1 MKNIFCITL
10 LLLISGASIA
20 QNNSNLFAKIEND
33 DETVTI
39 GWQHEDKNVTIYCL
53 QSSTDNIIFSDIFIK
68 KNNEIPVGE
77 SIRYMDKIT
86 AGETVYYRLKI
97 NRINKNTE
105 TTKSINNAI
114 KDIKNSWNI
123 YPVPAIGGLLHLKH
137 TGTDVIDGVINI
149 LVQNIRSGT
158 TFTRLRLASNT
169 KNIQIP
175 ISNIGKGMYVIRVS
189 IGNKAEWIQQFM
201 RY

>member
-10 LLLISGASIA
+10 LLLISSVSKA
-20 QNNSNLFAKIEND
+20 QNNNNLFAKIENY

-39 GWQHEDKNVTIYCL
+39 GWQHEDKNVTTYTL

-68 KNNEIPVGE
+68 KNNEIPIGE
-77 SIRYMDKIT
+77 SIRYTDKI
-86 AGETVYYRLKI
+86 ADAEIVYYRLKI

-114 KDIKNSWNI
+114 KNVKSSWNI
-123 YPVPAIGGLLHLKH
+123 YPVPAIGELLHLKH

-149 LVQNIRSGT
+149 LIQNLQSGT

-189 IGNKAEWIQQFM
+189 IGNKAEWIQQFI